1 VRACVRACVGTVINA
16 AAALWVAGAAPD
28 WKTAASQAAAAIAS
42 GAVEKTVASYVELTN
57 K

>member
-1 VRACVRACVGTVINA
+1 VINA